1 MIRREDIIQELT
13 NRDYKVE
20 AHTSIK
26 NGVEF
31 DGIRFMNDDGICP
44 VIYTD
49 EIIADSESLS
59 EAVEK
64 AIDTYNNADIMDFNK
79 DNMLDSDFIMEN
91 LYIGMQKTSAEDIV
105 RSDTDFE
112 GIEKYLYV
120 KMNENASFKPTYGL
134 LETLKISRDE
144 AWKAAE
150 IITFANTEIVSMSE
164 KLSELMGQEIEE
176 MEGIP
181 TQYIVTNTINFRGAS
196 AILDGEAL
204 KKLAERLS
212 VQRFYVLPS
221 SIHEMI
227 IIPDDGKCN
236 IEELSRMV
244 QEVNQTQVEP
254 EERLTDQAYIIEV

>member
-59 EAVEK
+59 EAVK
-64 AIDTYNNADIMDFNK
+64 KVIGTYKNADIMDFDK
-79 DNMLDSDFIMEN
+79 DNLFDSEFIMKN
-91 LYIGMQKTSAEDIV
+91 LYIGMQKTSTEDIV

-120 KMNENASFKPTYGL
+120 KMNENASFKLTYGL
-134 LETLKISRDE
+134 LETLKISQEE

-150 IITFANTEIVSMSE
+150 IITFAKTEIVSISE

-176 MEGIP
+176 MEDIP

-196 AILDGEAL
+196 AILDREAL
-204 KKLAERLS
+204 KKLSQKLDVS
-212 VQRFYVLPS
+212 KFIVLPS

-227 IIPDDGKCN
+227 VIPDDGKN
-236 IEELSRMV
+236 DIEELNRMV
-244 QEVNQTQVEP
+244 REVNQTQVDM
-254 EERLTDQAYIIEV
+254 EERLANQAYVIEV

>member
-1 MIRREDIIQELT
+1 
-13 NRDYKVE
+13 
-20 AHTSIK
+20 
-26 NGVEF
+26 
-31 DGIRFMNDDGICP
+31 
-44 VIYTD
+44 
-49 EIIADSESLS
+49 
-59 EAVEK
+59 
-64 AIDTYNNADIMDFNK
+64 
-79 DNMLDSDFIMEN
+79 
-91 LYIGMQKTSAEDIV
+91 
-105 RSDTDFE
+105 
-112 GIEKYLYV
+112 
-120 KMNENASFKPTYGL
+120 
-134 LETLKISRDE
+134 
-144 AWKAAE
+144 
-150 IITFANTEIVSMSE
+150 
-164 KLSELMGQEIEE
+164 